1 LRASRLAALWPPG
14 SGGPIIEAVSS
25 TPDCGSETPT
35 CDDCFF
41 RRELLCALAGNTICP
56 TFRAAGKEPVLYTVL
71 SAPERERKPVAA

>member
-1 LRASRLAALWPPG
+1 
-14 SGGPIIEAVSS
+14 VSS

-56 TFRAAGKEPVLYTVL
+56 TFRAAGTEPVLYAVP
-71 SAPERERKPVAA
+71 AAAERERKPVAA